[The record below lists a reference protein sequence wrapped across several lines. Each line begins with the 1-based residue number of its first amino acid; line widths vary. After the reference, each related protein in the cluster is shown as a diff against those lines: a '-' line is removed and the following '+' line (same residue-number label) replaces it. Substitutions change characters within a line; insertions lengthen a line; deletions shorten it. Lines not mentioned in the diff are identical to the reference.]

1 MCFRVWGIVL
11 SVVRSVLCVCVCK
24 AAGGW
29 DNPCVCA
36 CACRSGYMCERPRV
50 LVCLHSARLLLTSQ
64 SSGFCSL
71 FSLSLCFLKLFCL
84 SKTRTSLILSFSLLP
99 LRSDFNSFYFFLPS
113 WFLKSLF
120 ILMSGIVMPSTHY
133 HAPWV
138 HFPGGFECIHRK
150 TWTTNK
156 APHK

>member
-1 MCFRVWGIVL
+1 MIICILYYSSLIHLIL
-11 SVVRSVLCVCVCK
+11 SVMFLCLLRLCRVSRCLLFSMLVVSSPHVCCSFLATLVRLCVSVVYL
-24 AAGGW
+24 G
-29 DNPCVCA
+29 
-36 CACRSGYMCERPRV
+36 RRFR
-50 LVCLHSARLLLTSQ
+50 
-64 SSGFCSL
+64 CSL
-71 FSLSLCFLKLFCL
+71 FPLSLCFLKLFCL

-99 LRSDFNSFYFFLPS
+99 LRSDFNSFYFFPPS

-150 TWTTNK
+150 T
-156 APHK
+156 